1 MGVIDALWHVIGF
14 LMPAAFI
21 ACFLAFFSR
30 FFKQNRPVAGKFIA
44 RSAILFVVCAAVLV
58 AGLLITGRDGK
69 MLTYAAMVLTGAT
82 VQWILSG
89 GWRR

>member
-1 MGVIDALWHVIGF
+1 MGVLDAMWHMIGL

-21 ACFLAFFSR
+21 ACLLAFSSR
-30 FFKQNRPVAGKFIA
+30 FFKQNRPVVGKFITQ
-44 RSAILFVVCAAVLV
+44 SAILFVVCAAVLI
-58 AGLLITGRDGK
+58 AGLFITGRDGK
-69 MLTYAAMVLTGAT
+69 MLTYAAMVLIGAT